1 MTLKIV
7 NDDVITRHRGDR
19 AAYGVIITD
28 NLGAVK
34 DITGW
39 AFTLTVNAVEN
50 PVAEAVLFAATGTI
64 TGATI
69 GEVEFPF
76 SANDADQTPGTYF
89 YDIEAQDAASLPD
102 TLAKGKWIVL
112 QDITK

>member
-7 NDDVITRHRGDR
+7 NNDVITRHRGDR
-19 AAYGVIITD
+19 AAYGVLITD
-28 NLGAVK
+28 NLGVAK

-39 AFTLTVNAVEN
+39 SFTLTVNALED
-50 PVAEAVLFAATGTI
+50 PVAQAALFTSTGTI
-64 TGATI
+64 TDATA

-76 SANDADQTPGTYF
+76 SVSDADQTPATYF
-89 YDIEAQDAASLPD
+89 YDIEAKDTASLPD
-102 TLAKGKWIVL
+102 TLAKGKWVVL